1 MSTSPFLTK
10 LSLWVRIRTRT
21 LGWRLMREPR
31 PKQWCF
37 IVGCYNSGTTL
48 LNQLLGLHP
57 EIGTMPNEGQ
67 FYTDQLVRGAHVGLR
82 RLWALKPELFRLD
95 ETTVSGIDSSKLKR
109 EWAYFYNDVNRPVLL
124 EKTIANAARTRWFQK
139 YFSPASFIVLVRDP
153 YAVAEGIRRKE
164 KHSLEDAIEQWKVS
178 YQQIFDDLDFLD
190 RKLVLTY
197 EELTGKPKE
206 TLDRISAF
214 LQIAPFQMDI
224 TGKEFT
230 VHRVK
235 SEIANKN
242 SVSYK
247 NLTVDDYTTINRV
260 AGEWI
265 TKLGYTMR
273 FS

>member
-10 LSLWVRIRTRT
+10 LSLWSRIKTRS
-21 LGWRLMREPR
+21 LGWRLMKEPQ

-95 ETTVSGIDSSKLKR
+95 ENTVTTIDSHKLKR
-109 EWAYFYNDVNRPVLL
+109 EWAYFYNDVSRPVLL

-139 YFSPASFIVLVRDP
+139 HFSPASFIVLVRDP

-164 KHSLEDAIEQWKVS
+164 KHSLEDAITQWKVS
-178 YQQIFDDLDFLD
+178 YQQIFEDLGFLE

-197 EELTGKPKE
+197 EELTANPRE
-206 TLDRISAF
+206 TLNKITSF
-214 LQIAPFQMDI
+214 LGIAPFEMDMA
-224 TGKEFT
+224 GKEFT

-235 SEIANKN
+235 SEISNKN
-242 SVSYK
+242 GESYK
-247 NLTVDDYTTINRV
+247 KLTEEDYRTINKI

-265 TKLGYTMR
+265 KRLGYEER
-273 FS
+273 FM